1 MPSLAPYFAYQALAN
16 TTFFQAVFMVFYQH
30 RAGLSL
36 STVLWVQTYFT
47 ALRAVLDVPFGVLA
61 DRTSRRLCL
70 VVGMT
75 LPAAACVLLLGS
87 ATLETVVVA
96 ETLFAAGTALRSG
109 ADSALL
115 YDLLK
120 DADRLDAYP
129 RAESRGQGVAAL
141 ASGTTAVLGALLAAY
156 DLRWPYVAT
165 ALVTALG
172 ALAALGLRVDLRAP
186 HARPRALMRDGA
198 AVVVGSPVL
207 VWCFALAAFAVSAS
221 HVYYFLQQPYLLALG
236 VPVGAFGIVFAATK
250 LVTATIATRAA
261 RIDAALGVRGTTLV
275 MAGAGILGLTGMSV
289 AMSAGATAAGAAL
302 VLTRGAL
309 DGLWMPLTNVYVNR
323 LVPSALR
330 ATLLSLQSLVAR
342 LALAAV
348 IALAGV
354 ATARVGLS
362 TTLALAAIA
371 VALVGTALLATAPRL
386 PERSRV
392 IAE

>member
-1 MPSLAPYFAYQALAN
+1 
-16 TTFFQAVFMVFYQH
+16 
-30 RAGLSL
+30 
-36 STVLWVQTYFT
+36 
-47 ALRAVLDVPFGVLA
+47 
-61 DRTSRRLCL
+61 
-70 VVGMT
+70 
-75 LPAAACVLLLGS
+75 
-87 ATLETVVVA
+87 
-96 ETLFAAGTALRSG
+96 
-109 ADSALL
+109 
-115 YDLLK
+115 
-120 DADRLDAYP
+120 
-129 RAESRGQGVAAL
+129 
-141 ASGTTAVLGALLAAY
+141 
-156 DLRWPYVAT
+156 
-165 ALVTALG
+165 
-172 ALAALGLRVDLRAP
+172 
-186 HARPRALMRDGA
+186 MRDGA

-289 AMSAGATAAGAAL
+289 AMSVGATATGAAL

-386 PERSRV
+386 PARSRV

>member
-1 MPSLAPYFAYQALAN
+1 MPSLAPYFLYQALAN
-16 TTFFQAVFMVFYQH
+16 TTFFQAVFMVFYEE

-36 STVLWVQTYFT
+36 ATVLWVQTYFT
-47 ALRAVLDVPFGVLA
+47 ALRAMLDVPFGVLA

-70 VVGMT
+70 VVGMLLPSAASLVLLRWPT
-75 LPAAACVLLLGS
+75 LPA
-87 ATLETVVVA
+87 VVAA

-129 RAESRGQGVAAL
+129 RAESRGQGAAAL
-141 ASGTTAVLGALLAAY
+141 ASGTTAVVGALLAAR

-165 ALVTALG
+165 AIATSLG
-172 ALAALGLRVDLRAP
+172 ALAALGLRIDLRAR
-186 HARPRALMRDGA
+186 HERPRGLMREA
-198 AVVVGSPVL
+198 ARIVVATPVL
-207 VWCFALAAFAVSAS
+207 VWSVALAAFAVSAS

-236 VPVGAFGIVFAATK
+236 VPVGAFGVVFAATK
-250 LVTATIATRAA
+250 LVTALIATRAA
-261 RIDAALGVRGTTLV
+261 RIDAALGVRGATLV
-275 MAGAGILGLTGMSV
+275 MAAAGMLGLAGMSA
-289 AMSAGATAAGAAL
+289 AMTLGAPVVGAAL
-302 VLTRGAL
+302 VLMRGGL

-342 LALAAV
+342 LALAVV

-354 ATARVGLS
+354 ASEGVGLAM
-362 TTLALAAIA
+362 TLGLAALA
-371 VALVGTALLATAPRL
+371 VAFVGATLLATAPRL
-386 PERSRV
+386 PERPRV